1 MAIRPPQ
8 TPDNQ
13 GSKWRADSVVDNT
26 YLERLKA
33 QQEAQQAAQNAV
45 TNPALNTTVGGGG
58 SIIKPPPTPE
68 ETGGSGSLG
77 IVGGTDA
84 VVGNTGT
91 AGTGATGGT
100 GGTGDADNAYLAKL
114 AQLLSQK
121 EKQLAD
127 AYAKSKA
134 NLDLARND
142 ALRNSYVAY
151 MRGLKAMPQ
160 VSEASGNGGYSQSLA
175 TQQQINYENNRN
187 NIENTYLAQLR
198 ELEADRAAG
207 DVELQND
214 YVTQLAALYNGGK
227 ARSTGGGTGGTTG
240 TVATGER
247 TYKMGN
253 RVMTQA
259 ELAQYFKDKGWS
271 AAEVDR
277 YMTTHNL
284 Y

>member
-1 MAIRPPQ
+1 MAYKPAQ
-8 TPDNQ
+8 TPDS
-13 GSKWRADSVVDNT
+13 GSKWRADSIVDNT
-26 YLERLKA
+26 YLERLKE
-33 QQEAQQAAQNAV
+33 QQAAQQAAQNAV

-68 ETGGSGSLG
+68 ETGGSSSLG
-77 IVGGTDA
+77 IVGGT
-84 VVGNTGT
+84 TGST
-91 AGTGATGGT
+91 AGTGGT
-100 GGTGDADNAYLAKL
+100 GGSTGGTSNADSAYLAML
-114 AQLLSQK
+114 AQLQSQK

-127 AYAKSKA
+127 AYAKGKA
-134 NLDLARND
+134 NLDLARDD

-207 DVELQND
+207 DVDLQND

-227 ARSTGGGTGGTTG
+227 SRSTGGSTGGTTG